1 MLYNSINCTIL
12 KTGVIMA
19 IIDDDKLA
27 RNSYS
32 GLKSFNENSVE
43 KELELLKQLGAD
55 VEKLRALKFNALQ
68 LAEIRKGINDKV
80 DVKRYMDPSMP
91 WTAMEEMRL
100 EMYQGIDMSE
110 YRKKGFDVLQL
121 AQIRQGLVA
130 GVDVSQYA
138 RKDFF
143 ADQMREVRLGL
154 NIDNPVPV
162 IFYLDPAFDSLQMRE
177 IRKGLQA
184 GIDISSYAS
193 VSTPFLKMRAIRESA
208 EDGLIFTPAQIEGYN
223 ASILNQLHK
232 AFLDEVDISKY
243 IADRFDDEQ
252 LEEVRIAIKKG
263 LPIDDYISGEMRGDA
278 IREIRLGLESGVDV
292 HQYADAAYN
301 WQQMYE
307 MRIGLEHQID
317 ITPYRK
323 PLYQADQMRE
333 IRLGI
338 EDGLDISRYSSLMYT
353 ARDMRRIRLKLINGD
368 YDKDKAVQIENLSAA
383 TAAGS
388 KLSGDDYLVQEMY
401 DKKDSYLTISD
412 NRMLAQLK
420 LPLRGDGQKY
430 TKNVIEKFLKRC
442 GIVYGVNSDAV
453 DRIVTEFDPNEKY
466 IVATGKEVINGT
478 NGFYD
483 YFFDIEGRNEPQILK
498 DGTADLTDVG
508 NLQQVKVGD
517 KIAFYHKATRGLDGY
532 DVFGNF
538 VKAVPGKET
547 PILKGNGFMIMNDRV
562 TYVATITGAISM
574 VDGKVDIRK
583 LMVVQDVKITDK
595 RIKYDGSIYVVGDV
609 HSGSVIEATGDIVIG
624 GHMESSDISAGGRV
638 LIKGGVT
645 APIRGSVTAGGDIT
659 AKYFEGSTISG
670 ENISAN
676 YFFNCKIDSRGSIKT
691 LGRSGTIYGGTIN
704 ALYGVEAAQLGNKTG
719 AKTIVNIGVNSNIL
733 NQYNNTQKAINRESE
748 QLEVLN
754 KEKDRLKEVGAGS
767 RELMQWK
774 VKINAAVTS
783 KEIRIKELLAEQTAL
798 QAEIDK
804 GNGACVVVTE
814 YIFANTIL
822 IISGVIYKA
831 IEDRKTYDKLTFRT
845 DAQKEKIVV
854 I

>member
-1 MLYNSINCTIL
+1 
-12 KTGVIMA
+12 MA
-19 IIDDDKLA
+19 IFDEEEKLA

-43 KELELLKQLGAD
+43 KELELLKKLGAD
-55 VEKLRALKFNALQ
+55 VEKLKALKFNALQ

-100 EMYQGIDMSE
+100 EMYQGIDMTE
-110 YRKKGFDVLQL
+110 YREKGFDVLQL

-154 NIDNPVPV
+154 NIDNPIPV

-208 EDGLIFTPAQIEGYN
+208 EDGLVFTVAQIERYN
-223 ASILNQLHK
+223 AEILNQLHK
-232 AFLDEVDISKY
+232 AFLDGIDISKY
-243 IADRFDDEQ
+243 IAERFDEEQ

-263 LPIDDYISGEMRGDA
+263 LPIDDYITGDMRGDA

-301 WQQMYE
+301 WQQMFE
-307 MRIGLEHQID
+307 LRTGLEHQID
-317 ITPYRK
+317 VAYYRN
-323 PLYQADQMRE
+323 PFYRADQMRE

-368 YDKDKAVQIENLSAA
+368 YDRDKTVWIENINAASAGVRL
-383 TAAGS
+383 T
-388 KLSGDDYLVQEMY
+388 GDDYLVQEMY

-412 NRMLAQLK
+412 NKMLAQLK

-430 TKNVIEKFLKRC
+430 TKNVIEKFLKKC

-453 DRIVTEFDPNEKY
+453 ERIASDFDPNEKY
-466 IVATGKEVINGT
+466 IIAAGKEVINGT

-483 YFFDIEGRNEPQILK
+483 YFFDIKGRNEPKVLK

-517 KIAFYHKATRGLDGY
+517 KIAFYHRATKGIDGY
-532 DVFGNF
+532 DIFGNY
-538 VKAVPGKET
+538 VKSHPGKET

-574 VDGKVDIRK
+574 VDGKVDIKK

-595 RIKYDGSIYVVGDV
+595 RIKYDGSVYVVGDV
-609 HSGSVIEATGDIVIG
+609 HSGSVVEATGDIVIG
-624 GHMESSDISAGGRV
+624 GHMESSDIIAGGRV

-676 YFFNCKIDSRGSIKT
+676 YFFNCKIDSRGSVKT
-691 LGRSGTIYGGTIN
+691 LGRSGTLYGGTIN
-704 ALYGVEAAQLGNKTG
+704 ALYGVEVAQLGNKTG

-733 NQYNNTQKAINRESE
+733 NQYNNIKKAINRETE
-748 QLEVLN
+748 QLEVLT
-754 KEKDRLKEVGAGS
+754 KEKERLKEAGAGN
-767 RELMQWK
+767 REMMQWK
-774 VKINAAVTS
+774 VKINAAVSS
-783 KEIRIKELLAEQTAL
+783 KEIRIKELMGEKAAL
-798 QAEIDK
+798 QEEIDK
-804 GNGACVVVTE
+804 GNGASVVVTE
-814 YIFANTIL
+814 YVFANTIF
-822 IISGVIYKA
+822 IISGVIYKVT
-831 IEDRKTYDKLTFRT
+831 EDKKTYDKLTYRT
-845 DAQKEKIVV
+845 DAQKERIIV